1 MKKMLVC
8 FAVLAFILMS
18 CNRGMSPY
26 QAANKHN
33 KCGRGFMR

>member
-1 MKKMLVC
+1 MKKMLLC

-26 QAANKHN
+26 QAANGKN
-33 KCGRGFMR
+33 KCGRGYMR